1 MKRRDFVKSL
11 PILAVAPSILS
22 YTQKEEIHLIALGTA
37 ASKMIGRNSDN
48 LKVDSITFIN
58 DKRPRRSK
66 MNCEFIQFAPP
77 NSAFDSY
84 GGFRFL
90 KKEIPMQLEL
100 SDQIK
105 QQLDNLQGRIILVAG
120 LGKFT
125 GTFMYSPITNYLD
138 SKGFIT
144 EGLCSLP
151 FEFEGDFWREAS
163 IKTANSFQGN
173 HKVLDFEQIRKQ
185 KGNLSIRSAFK
196 EADEWLMGE
205 LMGRLG

>member
-22 YTQKEEIHLIALGTA
+22 YTQKEEIHLVALGTA
-37 ASKMIGRNSDN
+37 ASKLIGRSSDN
-48 LKVDSITFIN
+48 LKVDSITFIT
-58 DKRPRRSK
+58 DKRPRISK

-77 NSAFDSY
+77 NSAYDYY

-105 QQLDNLQGRIILVAG
+105 QRLDSLKGRVILIAG

-138 SKGFIT
+138 SKGFKT

-151 FEFEGDFWREAS
+151 FEFEGGFWRKAS
-163 IKTANSFQGN
+163 IKTASSIQGN
-173 HKVLDFEQIRKQ
+173 QKVLDFEQIRKQ
-185 KGNLSIRSAFK
+185 KGNVSIRSAF
-196 EADEWLMGE
+196 EYADDWM
-205 LMGRLG
+205 LGVLRIML